1 MIARAAQENDSSR
14 AKAEQGFF
22 ATGYRPLTPPA
33 VRQSLTLR
41 DVYTACA
48 TQTSGAPAD
57 VVEVTLGQKSGT
69 ISREA
74 ACSFVS
80 ERQDQLRVRF
90 AGEADETLLT
100 LVPSWTSF
108 AVNASGTI
116 TRYRLVPQVTEERRG
131 FAEGV
136 GCCCDYPQPPIGDAT
151 LAVIVGPFPATKEVL
166 VPYGIV
172 SVTFCD
178 PSAPQ

>member
-1 MIARAAQENDSSR
+1 MSTQ
-14 AKAEQGFF
+14 
-22 ATGYRPLTPPA
+22 PA
-33 VRQSLTLR
+33 PH
-41 DVYTACA
+41 
-48 TQTSGAPAD
+48 TSAPPAD
-57 VVEVTLGQKSGT
+57 VVEVTLGQKSGK

-80 ERQDQLRVRF
+80 GQQDQLSVRF
-90 AGEADETLLT
+90 AGEAEATLLT

-136 GCCCDYPQPPIGDAT
+136 GCCCDFPQPPIGDAT
-151 LAVIVGPFPATKEVL
+151 LAVIVGPFPATDEVL

>member
-69 ISREA
+69 ISRA
-74 ACSFVS
+74 VACSFVS
-80 ERQDQLRVRF
+80 ERQDQLSVRF

-116 TRYRLVPQVTEERRG
+116 TRYRLVP
-131 FAEGV
+131 
-136 GCCCDYPQPPIGDAT
+136 
-151 LAVIVGPFPATKEVL
+151 
-166 VPYGIV
+166 
-172 SVTFCD
+172 
-178 PSAPQ
+178 